1 MRSSQG
7 LAALGVLFWFTTLAV
22 AAEPAPPPSVL
33 QQIDALAT
41 EDGAAQRAA
50 VEALGESG
58 DPNVVP
64 TLDALREESLYVW
77 SAGDGTRRLVIARK
91 KTTTADGGDA
101 YLLQDGYGGAYL
113 HNADGSEVSAT
124 TDALQEVSADRRVRA
139 VIQVA
144 LERFKLVDNDP
155 VVRRAAA
162 KSLADKGDVTALDA
176 LAHAHAVEH
185 DPAVRAAIDEAYNL
199 LKLSAPSEDDQLAAI
214 RQLGAL
220 HSADAVPRLEELR
233 KTASPQLQAAIVPA
247 LDRIHWWLKVNRLI
261 YAVFSGLSLGSILM
275 LMSLGLAIIFGVMG
289 VINMAHGELMM
300 IGAYATYVT
309 QNWFQAHL
317 PPSVFEFYFLAAIP
331 ASFVVAGAAGLVLER
346 TVIQFL
352 YGRPLETLL
361 ATWGVSLILIQ
372 AARFWFGDLTA
383 VAAPRWL
390 SGGIE
395 VITGMQLPYNRLFII
410 LFTTVCV
417 AGVYVLL
424 LRSSAGLRIR
434 AVMQNRAMSA
444 AMGIATRRVDAW
456 TFALGAGLAG
466 MAGCALTLIGNVEP
480 DLGQNYIVD
489 SFIVVVSGGV
499 GKLVGTIVAALGIGW
514 MNTLF
519 ELLTD
524 SAVMGKVLI
533 LVAVILFLQRRPSGL
548 FPPTGRSVEF

>member
-1 MRSSQG
+1 M
-7 LAALGVLFWFTTLAV
+7 TPAV
-22 AAEPAPPPSVL
+22 RAQMAAPPGVL

-41 EDGAAQRAA
+41 EDSAAQRAA
-50 VEALGESG
+50 VEGLGQSG
-58 DPNVVP
+58 DRNVVP
-64 TLDALREESLYVW
+64 TLEALREESLYVW
-77 SAGDGTRRLVIARK
+77 SAADGTRRLVIAREK
-91 KTTTADGGDA
+91 VTVDGHDA
-101 YLLQDGYGGAYL
+101 YLLQDAYGGGHL
-113 HNADGSEVSAT
+113 HRADGSEVSAT
-124 TDALQEVSADRRVRA
+124 TDALQEVSVDRRVRA

-144 LERFKLVDNDP
+144 LERIKLVDSDP

-162 KSLADKGDVTALDA
+162 KSLADKGDLTALDA
-176 LAHAHAVEH
+176 LARARAAER
-185 DPAVRAAIDEAYNL
+185 DPAARTAIDEAYNL
-199 LKLSAPSEDDQLAAI
+199 LTLSAPSEQDKLAAI
-214 RQLGAL
+214 VQLGVL
-220 HSADAVPRLEELR
+220 RSADAVPRLEELR
-233 KTASPQLQAAIVPA
+233 KTASPQLQAAIVPT
-247 LDRIHWWLKVNRLI
+247 LDRIRWWQKVDRLV

-300 IGAYATYVT
+300 VGAYATFVT

-317 PPSVFEFYFLAAIP
+317 PPSLFDFYFLVAIQV
-331 ASFVVAGAAGLVLER
+331 SFVAAGAAGLVLER
-346 TVIQFL
+346 TVVQFL
-352 YGRPLETLL
+352 YGRTLETLL

-395 VITGMQLPYNRLFII
+395 VASGMQLPYNRLFII
-410 LFTTVCV
+410 LFTAICV
-417 AGVYVLL
+417 TGVYVLL

-480 DLGQNYIVD
+480 DLGQNYIID

-514 MNTLF
+514 MNALF
-519 ELLTD
+519 ELVTD

-533 LVAVILFLQRRPSGL
+533 LVVVILFLQRRPSGL

>member
-1 MRSSQG
+1 M
-7 LAALGVLFWFTTLAV
+7 TPAV
-22 AAEPAPPPSVL
+22 RAQMAAPPGVL

-41 EDGAAQRAA
+41 EDSAAQRAA
-50 VEALGESG
+50 VEGLGQSG
-58 DPNVVP
+58 DRNVVP
-64 TLDALREESLYVW
+64 TLEALREESLYVW
-77 SAGDGTRRLVIARK
+77 SAADGTRRLVIAREK
-91 KTTTADGGDA
+91 VTVDGHDA
-101 YLLQDGYGGAYL
+101 YLLQDAYGGGHL
-113 HNADGSEVSAT
+113 HRADGSEVSAT
-124 TDALQEVSADRRVRA
+124 TDALQEVSVDRRVRA

-144 LERFKLVDNDP
+144 LERIKLVDSDP

-162 KSLADKGDVTALDA
+162 KSLADKGDLTALDA
-176 LAHAHAVEH
+176 LARARAAER
-185 DPAVRAAIDEAYNL
+185 DPAARTAIDEAYNL
-199 LKLSAPSEDDQLAAI
+199 LTLSAPSEQDKLAAI
-214 RQLGAL
+214 VQLGVL
-220 HSADAVPRLEELR
+220 RSADAVPRLEELR
-233 KTASPQLQAAIVPA
+233 KTASPQLQAAIVPT
-247 LDRIHWWLKVNRLI
+247 LDRIRWWQKVDRLV

-300 IGAYATYVT
+300 VGAYATFVT

-317 PPSVFEFYFLAAIP
+317 PPSLFDFYFLVAIP
-331 ASFVVAGAAGLVLER
+331 VSFVAAGAAGLVLER
-346 TVIQFL
+346 TVVQFL
-352 YGRPLETLL
+352 YGRTLETLL

-395 VITGMQLPYNRLFII
+395 VASGMQLPYNRLFII
-410 LFTTVCV
+410 LFTAICV
-417 AGVYVLL
+417 TGVYVLL

-480 DLGQNYIVD
+480 DLGQNYIID

-514 MNTLF
+514 MNALF
-519 ELLTD
+519 ELVTD

-533 LVAVILFLQRRPSGL
+533 LVVVILFLQRRPSGL